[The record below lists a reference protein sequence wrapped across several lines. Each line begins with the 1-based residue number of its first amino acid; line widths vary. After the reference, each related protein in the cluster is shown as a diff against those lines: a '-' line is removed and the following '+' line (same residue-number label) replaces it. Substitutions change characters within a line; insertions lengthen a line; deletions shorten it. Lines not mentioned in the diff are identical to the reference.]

1 MLFTPHECG
10 SSREGR
16 KLYQEVLF
24 TDPQTAQKIP
34 PSALQHTEPNYIH
47 SAVASNIL
55 LNTEMPILR
64 AARISISDMFY
75 VAPVAYQDSYY
86 AGGAIDLVPMELA
99 YTLSAEVIAERKQA
113 YSPTEEAL
121 VRAVLGFSGNE
132 RLATVASYPALWV
145 DTRRA
150 TSVLFR
156 EIYRLETPK
165 YWYSFSQGLPYL
177 LSANRKT
184 MGLWLSNYS

>member
-1 MLFTPHECG
+1 
-10 SSREGR
+10 
-16 KLYQEVLF
+16 
-24 TDPQTAQKIP
+24 
-34 PSALQHTEPNYIH
+34 
-47 SAVASNIL
+47 
-55 LNTEMPILR
+55 
-64 AARISISDMFY
+64 
-75 VAPVAYQDSYY
+75 
-86 AGGAIDLVPMELA
+86 MELA

-132 RLATVASYPALWV
+132 RLSTVASYPALWV

-150 TSVLFR
+150 TSVLKGFYS
-156 EIYRLETPK
+156 EKYIDWKTPK